1 MKRSTL
7 LLGAALLLA
16 ACSPETFTMNI
27 EMRYPSKCGLDLSRK
42 SMAVVY
48 ADGGAQSDST
58 FLRSVASG
66 FARKM
71 EEDYFGGQE
80 VIRLFRVPGDTAA
93 TVRKSYMQDL
103 VLDTGEDVVFFFSTP
118 EYGAIGMGE
127 NRVSGLPKGSRDSAY
142 ICPVVVP
149 FKLKVSAYDSMDKD
163 DRVLYFNGSTSV
175 RPEVYNDGEKGYDG
189 LVSLAWDAAAP
200 QAERVGSQAT
210 GNFVSTWKSERY
222 TFYYYDSLEFGWDTA
237 AQAAYEFRWA
247 DAIQKWTEL
256 AQQYKRGSM
265 RRACAEYNLA
275 NAFYI
280 VGNYSLASRWLD
292 QADADCAL
300 SLSPGLR
307 KRIALRTGL

>member
-1 MKRSTL
+1 
-7 LLGAALLLA
+7 
-16 ACSPETFTMNI
+16 MNI
-27 EMRYPSKCGLDLSRK
+27 EMRYPSKSGLDLSRK

-58 FLRSVASG
+58 FLRSLASG

-80 VIRLFRVPGDTAA
+80 VIRLFHVPGDTAS

-103 VLDTGEDVVFFFSTP
+103 VMDTGEDVVFYFASP
-118 EYGAIGMGE
+118 EFGAIGMGE
-127 NRVSGLPKGSRDSAY
+127 NAPSSLSGRDSAY
-142 ICPVVVP
+142 VCPVVVP
-149 FKLKVSAYDSMDKD
+149 FKLKVSAYDSMDKN
-163 DRVLYFNGSTSV
+163 DRVLYFNGSSSV
-175 RPEVYNDGEKGYDG
+175 RPQVYNDGRTGYDG
-189 LVSLAWDAAAP
+189 IVSRAWDAAIP
-200 QAERVGSQAT
+200 DAEKVGEMAT

-222 TFYYYDSLEFGWDTA
+222 SFYYYESYASGWDTA

-247 DAIQKWTEL
+247 DAIKKWTEL

-275 NAFYI
+275 NTFYI
-280 VGNYSLASRWLD
+280 LGNYSLATRWLD
-292 QADADCAL
+292 QADADCSL

-307 KRIALRTGL
+307 KRIALRTK